1 MERNYQK
8 EYALAMKKVAELQ
21 ELVFAYQSMLDDA
34 ISKDTEDSTQA
45 EQTIKANPQRLY
57 GRIESNA
64 L

>member
-34 ISKDTEDSTQA
+34 ISKDDEDSTKA
-45 EQTIKANPQRLY
+45 SQTIIKR
-57 GRIESNA
+57 EDE
-64 L
+64 